1 MSAENYGQ
9 MHTEGR
15 TPDGYSVNADGQWVN
30 ENGEVQT
37 RADRGYASSP
47 AADGNGSSV
56 LGGGSGNSGSSGG
69 SHSGGSGSNSN
80 SGNNGNSGND
90 GNQNGGNTGDNGNT
104 ENPDKPQMVSL
115 VDETKTKL
123 TEVNSL
129 GWWLPIAFDE
139 GYNAGNTV
147 VKVDGKD
154 VTNLLTP
161 ITDDGRM
168 ANWRFLAHRAK

>member
-1 MSAENYGQ
+1 
-9 MHTEGR
+9 
-15 TPDGYSVNADGQWVN
+15 
-30 ENGEVQT
+30 
-37 RADRGYASSP
+37 
-47 AADGNGSSV
+47 
-56 LGGGSGNSGSSGG
+56 
-69 SHSGGSGSNSN
+69 
-80 SGNNGNSGND
+80 
-90 GNQNGGNTGDNGNT
+90 
-104 ENPDKPQMVSL
+104 MVSL

-139 GYNAGNTV
+139 GYNADNTV

-168 ANWRFLAHRAK
+168 AKLALLGTPGKGSAAFWRI